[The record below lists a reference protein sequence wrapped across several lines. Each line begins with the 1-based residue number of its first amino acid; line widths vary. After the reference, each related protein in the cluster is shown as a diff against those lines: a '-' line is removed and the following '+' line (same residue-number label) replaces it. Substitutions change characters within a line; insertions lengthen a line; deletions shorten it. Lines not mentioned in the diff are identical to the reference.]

1 MPQNLFQL
9 LQQFNQFKEQ
19 IKGKD
24 PQKMLNDLLS
34 SGRYSQS
41 QVDEAKRMAQQLQQF
56 LK

>member
-1 MPQNLFQL
+1 MNSNLLQL
-9 LQQFNQFKEQ
+9 IQQFNQFKQQ
-19 IKGKD
+19 IRGQD

-56 LK
+56 MK

>member
-1 MPQNLFQL
+1 MNSNLLQL
-9 LQQFNQFKEQ
+9 IQQFNQFKQQ
-19 IKGKD
+19 IRGQD